1 MSSEADAFIEISWE
15 VCNKVGGIYTVLMSK
30 ANQIAK
36 KYGENYYVIGPYF
49 HEKAVGEFEEDI
61 APNGL
66 KGMFDKLKQQGI
78 TCHFGKWL
86 IKGEPKA
93 ILIDFSGFN
102 QEGNTIKGDHWD
114 KFKIDSLNAPGD
126 YTEPVVWGTAAG
138 ILVEQML
145 DDVFK
150 GKKVVCQFHEW
161 LAGSALLYLKSKNAK
176 VGKVFTTHATMLG
189 RSMAGGNFDIY
200 GNLDKIDADKEA
212 YNYGAAAKH
221 QMEKACANNADVFT
235 TVSEIT
241 GMEAQHL
248 LGRKPDVLLPNGLDM
263 ETFPSFEESSI
274 RHKNFKYRIKEFIL
288 YNFFPYQDFNLDE
301 TLIYFTL
308 ARYEFQNKGLDVY
321 IDALGKLNEQMK
333 KEKSD
338 KTVVAFF
345 FIPSGIKGI
354 KSDLIENKRYYEDV
368 KESVDAEIDSLHSAV
383 TYSLISKKTLTKE
396 NLFTES
402 FLTETK
408 KKLLKF
414 HKPGKNPSIATHDLS
429 DEQGDQILRAL
440 SENGLHNKTEDR
452 VKVVYYP
459 TYLTGADGLLDLA
472 YYETIT
478 GAHLG
483 VFPSYYEPWG
493 YTPLEAAALGVASV
507 TTDLSGFGKFICG
520 ECAQIENPGVYV
532 LERLNKSY
540 DDIVQGLYNILYHY
554 ASLTKDGRIENKI
567 EAHRVAELADWKKL
581 IKNYFEAHSL
591 AATKI
596 FG

>member
-1 MSSEADAFIEISWE
+1 
-15 VCNKVGGIYTVLMSK
+15 
-30 ANQIAK
+30 
-36 KYGENYYVIGPYF
+36 
-49 HEKAVGEFEEDI
+49 
-61 APNGL
+61 
-66 KGMFDKLKQQGI
+66 
-78 TCHFGKWL
+78 
-86 IKGEPKA
+86 
-93 ILIDFSGFN
+93 
-102 QEGNTIKGDHWD
+102 
-114 KFKIDSLNAPGD
+114 
-126 YTEPVVWGTAAG
+126 
-138 ILVEQML
+138 
-145 DDVFK
+145 
-150 GKKVVCQFHEW
+150 
-161 LAGSALLYLKSKNAK
+161 
-176 VGKVFTTHATMLG
+176 
-189 RSMAGGNFDIY
+189 
-200 GNLDKIDADKEA
+200 
-212 YNYGAAAKH
+212 
-221 QMEKACANNADVFT
+221 
-235 TVSEIT
+235 
-241 GMEAQHL
+241 
-248 LGRKPDVLLPNGLDM
+248 
-263 ETFPSFEESSI
+263 
-274 RHKNFKYRIKEFIL
+274 
-288 YNFFPYQDFNLDE
+288 
-301 TLIYFTL
+301 
-308 ARYEFQNKGLDVY
+308 
-321 IDALGKLNEQMK
+321 
-333 KEKSD
+333 
-338 KTVVAFF
+338 
-345 FIPSGIKGI
+345 
-354 KSDLIENKRYYEDV
+354 
-368 KESVDAEIDSLHSAV
+368 
-383 TYSLISKKTLTKE
+383 LTKE

-440 SENGLHNKTEDR
+440 SENGLHNKIEDR